1 MNPQLVRESLL
12 LLCMHHPILLVHNIY
27 SNTHVNYVYIH
38 AALDGTSTLQFLM
51 FLTRL
56 ADTNRTV
63 VLSIHQPRFE
73 VFHMFHRLVLI
84 CEGQV

>member
-1 MNPQLVRESLL
+1 MLIM
-12 LLCMHHPILLVHNIY
+12 CMHIHVH
-27 SNTHVNYVYIH
+27 
-38 AALDGTSTLQFLM
+38 AGLDGTSTLQFLM
-51 FLTRL
+51 FLNRL

-73 VFHMFHRLVLI
+73 IFYMFHRLVLI